1 MLNYDLYPYKAEME
15 ADASTELRI
24 QQNTKRKVSMM
35 QGELITNIREDILGV
50 GCRVYKN
57 GLYGFASTPDLSST
71 GIKGVLK
78 KASQNA
84 GLLSSKIKTAKPAML
99 LPVGNG
105 RYVTDY
111 MMKTSDQKVY
121 IDALRELDSY
131 IIKNCPGLLNRSIVA
146 TEDSMEKLLAVSEGH
161 DSHSTIPR
169 SYIYVFM
176 TVEGADG
183 SPVEVFEPIGGFGV
197 FEDNFA
203 SLDEAFKVTDELYKR
218 AMDKKTAVYAKAGLK
233 TCILGGHLTGMLAHE
248 AVGHTCESDLVLSG
262 SVAGE
267 YLGKEVASSLV
278 SMTDFAYEAYGKPAP
293 LPVYVD
299 DEGTKACDAKL
310 IENGILTGYL
320 NNRETAEHFNMQ
332 PCGNARGFMFYDEP
346 LIRMR
351 NTAVLP
357 GSSTLEEMIASVDD
371 GYYLIGTNNGQ
382 ADSTGEFMFGVTTG
396 YEIKNGKLGN
406 AIMDTTISGIAFEM
420 LKTVDMVGKEIN
432 WASSGFCGKKQWMPV
447 GLGGPALRC
456 KIMMGGR

>member
-161 DSHSTIPR
+161 DSHSIIPR

-267 YLGKEVASSLV
+267 YLGKEV
-278 SMTDFAYEAYGKPAP
+278 
-293 LPVYVD
+293 
-299 DEGTKACDAKL
+299 
-310 IENGILTGYL
+310 
-320 NNRETAEHFNMQ
+320 
-332 PCGNARGFMFYDEP
+332 
-346 LIRMR
+346 
-351 NTAVLP
+351 
-357 GSSTLEEMIASVDD
+357 
-371 GYYLIGTNNGQ
+371 
-382 ADSTGEFMFGVTTG
+382 
-396 YEIKNGKLGN
+396 
-406 AIMDTTISGIAFEM
+406 
-420 LKTVDMVGKEIN
+420 
-432 WASSGFCGKKQWMPV
+432 
-447 GLGGPALRC
+447 
-456 KIMMGGR
+456 